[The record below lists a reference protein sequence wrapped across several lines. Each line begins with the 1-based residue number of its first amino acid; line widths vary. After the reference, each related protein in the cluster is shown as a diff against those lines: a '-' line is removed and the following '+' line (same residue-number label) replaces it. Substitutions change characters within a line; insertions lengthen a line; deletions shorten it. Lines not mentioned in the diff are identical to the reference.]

1 MAFFNNFIEKDRKT
15 KKKLG
20 MILPPF
26 KKKYKDLK
34 GSNPRKNTK
43 SK

>member
-26 KKKYKDLK
+26 KK
-34 GSNPRKNTK
+34 NIRT
-43 SK
+43 